1 MNFVQLQ
8 YQPDLIVNLTNQPAV
23 WEPIITGLTQI
34 DRTNRLI
41 HQQIKLYLSQVQ
53 SPDVD
58 HLDELITNVIQQQS
72 SLDQA
77 ILQQLVTLMAEKW
90 QRYLHGERKTAPASP
105 RPVKSVDAQSDVYS
119 LFAGS
124 IEQIIDWNLTD
135 HVVKLVIDRQL
146 KIARITI
153 QLTTDRAVDP
163 ISIIKDQA
171 VNCYYLIQPISSQA
185 PRAAQ
190 SLSDVIRLLH
200 EYSPDMIVCDDLLL
214 AEQISNARR
223 AVPILV
229 YSQAGLRSTS
239 FSQGESPIW
248 REKTAADVTDLD
260 PSVNE
265 GYQLLRRYDINC
277 IESVT
282 PFRQLLQHN

>member
-8 YQPDLIVNLTNQPAV
+8 YQPDLIVNLADRPDI
-23 WEPIITGLTQI
+23 WKPIVQGLTQI

-58 HLDELITNVIQQQS
+58 HLDELITNIMQQQS

-90 QRYLHGERKTAPASP
+90 QRYLHGERKTAPVSP
-105 RPVKSVDAQSDVYS
+105 RPAKSVDAQSDVYS

-124 IEQIIDWNLTD
+124 IEQIIDWDLTD
-135 HVVKLVIDRQL
+135 HVVKLVVDRQL
-146 KIARITI
+146 KIVRTTI

-171 VNCYYLIQPISSQA
+171 ANCYYLIQPISSQA
-185 PRAAQ
+185 PSAAQ

-223 AVPILV
+223 AVPVLV

-239 FSQGESPIW
+239 FLQGESPIW

-277 IESVT
+277 IQSVI
-282 PFRQLLQHN
+282 PFKQLLQKN

>member
-53 SPDVD
+53 SPDID
-58 HLDELITNVIQQQS
+58 HLDELSMNTIQQQL

-77 ILQQLVTLMAEKW
+77 ALQYLVTVMVEKW

-105 RPVKSVDAQSDVYS
+105 RPIKSIDAQSDVYS
-119 LFAGS
+119 LFANT
-124 IEQIIDWNLTD
+124 IEQLVDWEITD
-135 HVVKLVIDRQL
+135 RVVKFSVDRTAQVL
-146 KIARITI
+146 RITV
-153 QLTTDRAVDP
+153 QLTGNRAVDP
-163 ISIIKDQA
+163 ISIIADQA
-171 VNCYYLIQPISSQA
+171 AHCYDVIQPISTQH
-185 PRAAQ
+185 PQ
-190 SLSDVIRLLH
+190 VVNTLQDTVRLLR
-200 EYSPDMIVCDDLLL
+200 EYSPDAIICDDLQL
-214 AEQISNARR
+214 AIQISNARR

-229 YSQAGLRSTS
+229 YSKAGLRSTS
-239 FSQGESPIW
+239 FLQGESPIW

>member
-8 YQPDLIVNLTNQPAV
+8 YQPELIVNLADRPNI
-23 WEPIITGLTQI
+23 WEPIAQGLTQI

-77 ILQQLVTLMAEKW
+77 VLQRLVASMVEKW
-90 QRYLHGERKTAPASP
+90 QRYLHGERKTAPVSP
-105 RPVKSVDAQSDVYS
+105 RPAKSVDAQSDVYS
-119 LFAGS
+119 LFAGN
-124 IEQIIDWNLTD
+124 IEQIIDWDLTD
-135 HVVKLVIDRQL
+135 HVVKLVVDRQL
-146 KIARITI
+146 KIVRITI

-171 VNCYYLIQPISSQA
+171 ANCYYLIQPISSQA
-185 PRAAQ
+185 PSAAQ

-239 FSQGESPIW
+239 FLQGESPIW
-248 REKTAADVTDLD
+248 REKTADDVTDLD

>member
-8 YQPDLIVNLTNQPAV
+8 YQPELIVNLADRPDI
-23 WEPIITGLTQI
+23 WEPIAQGLTQI

-77 ILQQLVTLMAEKW
+77 VLQQLVASMVEKW
-90 QRYLHGERKTAPASP
+90 QRYLHGERKTAPVSP
-105 RPVKSVDAQSDVYS
+105 RPAKSVDAQSDVYS

-124 IEQIIDWNLTD
+124 IEQIIDWDLTD
-135 HVVKLVIDRQL
+135 HVVKLVVDRQL
-146 KIARITI
+146 KIVRTTI

-171 VNCYYLIQPISSQA
+171 ANCYYLIQPISSQA
-185 PRAAQ
+185 PRAVQ

-200 EYSPDMIVCDDLLL
+200 EYSPDAIICDDLQL
-214 AEQISNARR
+214 AIQISNARR

-229 YSQAGLRSTS
+229 YPKAGLRSTS
-239 FSQGESPIW
+239 FLQGESPIW
-248 REKTAADVTDLD
+248 QEKDAPDVTEINAAI
-260 PSVNE
+260 NE

-277 IESVT
+277 IQSVI
-282 PFRQLLQHN
+282 PFKQLLQKN